1 MTGSTSNLPSVSAL
15 PPARPG
21 RDAHSPVPERRQATP
36 AARAPTRSEGAARPA
51 LAGTGLVV
59 VLLVGLLVAPL
70 HAWTAGELTV
80 VQWLSAHHAAALD
93 AVTGAIGVLV
103 SPPVGLGLLVVL
115 CAVGARRVGV
125 RRAVVL
131 LGVAGLTLAGG
142 IVLKVL
148 VQRPRPDGSL
158 LASPPPV
165 DASFSYPSGHT
176 TVVAVLVLTALALLG
191 SRRSRFWVPV
201 GAVLL
206 VVVAASR
213 VYLGA
218 HYPLDV
224 VAAVAYAVCAFTLV
238 SALVSTALGQ
248 RLLSV
253 VHLDAPAAH
262 EGDRA

>member
-1 MTGSTSNLPSVSAL
+1 MSGSTSNLPPVSPP
-15 PPARPG
+15 PPARRV
-21 RDAHSPVPERRQATP
+21 RDERDPVPERRRATP
-36 AARAPTRSEGAARPA
+36 AAPSRARSGPAQAAAAGA
-51 LAGTGLVV
+51 GLVV

-70 HAWTAGELTV
+70 HGWTASELSV
-80 VQWLSAHHAAALD
+80 VQWLSEHHAPALD
-93 AVTGAIGVLV
+93 AVTAAIGTLF

-148 VQRPRPDGSL
+148 VHRPRPDVAL

-165 DASFSYPSGHT
+165 DTSFGYPSGHT
-176 TVVAVLVLTALALLG
+176 TVAAVLVLTALALLG
-191 SRRSRFWVPV
+191 TRRSRLWAPV
-201 GAVLL
+201 GVLL
-206 VVVAASR
+206 VVVVAASR

-224 VAAVAYAVCAFTLV
+224 VAAVVYAVSAFTLASV
-238 SALVSTALGQ
+238 LVTTTPAQ
-248 RLLSV
+248 RVLSV
-253 VHLDAPAAH
+253 VRLDTPAAR

>member
-1 MTGSTSNLPSVSAL
+1 MTSSISSTRTTGPDA
-15 PPARPG
+15 G
-21 RDAHSPVPERRQATP
+21 RLV
-36 AARAPTRSEGAARPA
+36 AAGA
-51 LAGTGLVV
+51 GLVV

-70 HAWTAGELTV
+70 QGWTASELSV
-80 VQWLSAHHAAALD
+80 VQWLSEHHAPALD
-93 AVTGAIGVLV
+93 AVTAAIGTLA

-142 IVLKVL
+142 IVLKIL
-148 VQRPRPDGSL
+148 VHRPRPDVAL

-165 DASFSYPSGHT
+165 DTSFGYPSGHT
-176 TVVAVLVLTALALLG
+176 TVAAVLVLTALALLG
-191 SRRSRFWVPV
+191 PRRSRLWVPV
-201 GAVLL
+201 GVLL
-206 VVVAASR
+206 AVVVAASR

-224 VAAVAYAVCAFTLV
+224 VAAVVYAASAFTLV
-238 SALVSTALGQ
+238 SVLVTTKPAQ

-253 VHLDAPAAH
+253 VRLDTPAAR